1 MADFG
6 PTLRKTLNH
15 SVQFGT
21 WFSFKILFQTQ
32 NCLNKKKRKGKE
44 KERKKNPKP
53 KLNSFLNMLLLFLY
67 AEYALIMRVN

>member
-53 KLNSFLNMLLLFLY
+53 KLVS
-67 AEYALIMRVN
+67 